1 MNPLYINIENGT
13 GNILQDAS
21 DTSFIGNRQQPYNFY
36 LLNNS
41 NYNFIF
47 ECTPLDVSSNYNI
60 TPRFI
65 DYLESYTVGF
75 SDVSATATID
85 IEASMVNNLFM
96 FQQRII
102 TLADISLTDLEE
114 LVYGINKSFFNIDFS
129 KAQVKRVYRDVC
141 NNPVITYINLE
152 DDYIES
158 IAESITNSV
167 SITPQSLIT
176 NINQLRN
183 GVRALDPGFC
193 VKMNRD
199 ISNIYYDL
207 SLNEPTPKLNVNK
220 TPNYMDRACKNLISG
235 LLSYTTPERVN
246 KFFDDL
252 KTQSPPYSFVFH
264 YGDIIAVRIAYKP
277 QFTVA
282 KLSDQGFYTF
292 YPRSYK
298 IFLRVV

>member
-1 MNPLYINIENGT
+1 MNPNYINIENGT
-13 GNILQDAS
+13 GHILQDAT
-21 DTSFIGNRQQPYNFY
+21 DTSFIGNKQQPYNFY

-65 DYLESYTVGF
+65 DYMESYTIGF
-75 SDVSATATID
+75 SDVSATAIID
-85 IEASMVNNLFM
+85 ISASMVNNLFM
-96 FQQRII
+96 FQQRIF
-102 TLADISLTDLEE
+102 TLSDISLTDLDE
-114 LVYGINKSFFNIDFS
+114 LVYGINKSAFNIDFS
-129 KAQVKRVYRDVC
+129 KAQVKRVYGT
-141 NNPVITYINLE
+141 NITYINLE

-167 SITPQSLIT
+167 SITPQALIT
-176 NINQLRN
+176 NISQLRN

-193 VKMNRD
+193 VKLNRD

-207 SLNEPTPKLNVNK
+207 SLNETPRKLNVNK

-252 KTQSPPYSFVFH
+252 KTQTAPYSFVFH
-264 YGDIIAVRIAYKP
+264 YGDIIAIRIIYKP